1 MKKREYI
8 KSINRS
14 LKKIN
19 NLESLACIWLYAD
32 ALAEKEAQ
40 G

>member
-8 KSINRS
+8 KRINHA

-19 NLESLACIWLYAD
+19 NLESLACLWLYAD
-32 ALAEKEAQ
+32 ALVEKEE
-40 G
+40 